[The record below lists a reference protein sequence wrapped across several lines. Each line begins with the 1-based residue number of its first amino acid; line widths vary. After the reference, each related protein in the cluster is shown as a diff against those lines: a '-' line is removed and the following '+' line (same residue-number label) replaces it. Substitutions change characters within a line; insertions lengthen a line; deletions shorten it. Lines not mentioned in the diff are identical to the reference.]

1 MIIKN
6 PLYIVP
12 PRGTYVQDTT
22 ATPADVLYPKEFYQA
37 DGQKVQWTIPT
48 YAGTVN
54 VTPIEQAQ
62 TLPTQGKY
70 VENDIMVDAI
80 PSRYKDTTGTDATA
94 GDMLAGKKA
103 VTGAGLITGTIQ
115 TYDGITLIRQNGT
128 IPTNGKYMDGDLQ
141 VDIPNNYAALANKT
155 ITAITADNLAGA
167 IQIGA
172 YTFYGCSA
180 LESVVIPSSVTSI
193 GASAFEGCT
202 GCLTY
207 DFTASQS
214 VPTLANVSAFTG
226 INANCKI
233 IVPDALYDTWIVA
246 QNWTTYAPY
255 IVKYSESY
263 NYIESGVLYANVG
276 TATLT
281 QGTLEVD

>member
-6 PLYIVP
+6 PIYVI
-12 PRGTYVQDTT
+12 GTDVRQTT
-22 ATPADVLYPKEFYQA
+22 ATPADVLYPKKFFDANGDLVE
-37 DGQKVQWTIPT
+37 GTIPT

-70 VENDIMVDAI
+70 VENDIEVDAI
-80 PSRYKDTTGTDATA
+80 PSRYKDTTGTDAVA

-103 VTGAGLITGTIQ
+103 VTGDGLVTGSIP
-115 TYDGITLIRQNGT
+115 TYDGLTLIRQNGT
-128 IPTNGKYMDGDLQ
+128 IATNGKYMDGDLQ
-141 VDIPNNYAALANKT
+141 VDVPNNYAALANKT

-167 IQIGA
+167 TQIGA

-180 LESVVIPSSVTSI
+180 LESVVIPSTVTSI
-193 GASAFEGCT
+193 GASAFEGCS
-202 GCLTY
+202 GVLTY

-233 IVPDALYDTWIVA
+233 IVPDALYDAWIVA

-255 IVKYSESY
+255 IIKYSESY
-263 NYIESGVLYANVG
+263 NYLESGVLYANVG
-276 TATLT
+276 SATLT